1 MQITISVVK
10 GSEEDKFNVK
20 FSTSRGGGQERI
32 KDVSYD
38 GIAEKLVE
46 ILEEANEDGY
56 IGKK

>member
-10 GSEEDKFNVK
+10 GTEEGKYNAK

-32 KDVSYD
+32 KDASLD
-38 GIAEKLVE
+38 KIAKKLTA
-46 ILEEANEDGY
+46 ILEEADEDGF